1 MIKRMLIDA
10 NHPEETRVV
19 IVGES
24 NRIEEFDFV
33 TSAKSQIKGN
43 IYLAKVTRVEP
54 SLQAAF
60 IEYGG
65 DKQGFL
71 SFSEIH
77 PDYYQIPIADRKR
90 LLEEQERFNRE
101 EAERNARR
109 EQEEEARWAQQGNR
123 GERSSGE
130 DGEGGEDDIEVLG
143 NSDGEQEGDDNRQ
156 GGSRRRGRGRMRRR
170 TFSARVKE
178 EGATS
183 ISTSSDVVEDAGAS
197 EFAGAVEADGSAI
210 TLEHVPSGEE
220 GTEVNVPA
228 EASDATHVTGEMLE
242 NNFSQGEQE
251 IEPGEKPNTLD
262 TNSDEEDIE
271 SHRRS
276 GFSKRYRIQE
286 VIKRGQIMLV
296 QVIKDERGNK
306 GCSVTTYI
314 SLAGRC
320 CVLMPNSSKD
330 GGISRKVGK
339 TEERKRLREICAE
352 MKESCGMSVIIRTA
366 GLGRTRV
373 EIKRDHEYLVKLWNM
388 IREDAIAATAP
399 ALIYEESNILK
410 RSIRDYYNAD
420 IEEVL
425 VQGDQAFRQAKDFM
439 KLIMPSQAPHVKHY
453 QENSPILSDFNVE
466 AQLEEMYQPIARL
479 RSGGYIVINHTEALI
494 AIDVNSGR
502 STSERNVEET
512 ALKTN
517 LEAAREVARQL
528 RLRDLGGLI
537 VVDFI
542 DMFYGKNRRAV
553 ERAFKDAL
561 RADRA
566 KIQLGHISPFGLLEL
581 SRQRIRPS
589 IGESTTLP
597 CQHCQGTGHIRSN
610 DSVAIEIVRSLE
622 REASTGNFRELRVT
636 VSTETALHMLNR
648 TRGYL
653 SEIEEKFDVVVAIR
667 TDHALLSSQYSIEK
681 IRRSG
686 DRPEGERKPQPH
698 QHKDRDERKPRP
710 HRDEKARAARVEE
723 TTPLEEEATTAEA
736 TDKREGEE
744 GGESPRPSGTRR
756 RSRGGRGRGRRRDGR
771 PAEGA
776 EAGAVNE
783 DEAGDASPAPVAVA
797 EVEIAAPEIVTE
809 EAPAA
814 KTPSRRAPRAAAAP
828 KRKAADKEES
838 AAAVE
843 AADVAPLPA
852 APKAPRAP
860 RRTTPRTESAAASAK
875 TASATQESAEK
886 KPARK
891 GWWSKVMS

>member
-1 MIKRMLIDA
+1 MTKRMLIDA

-19 IVGES
+19 IVGEH

-65 DKQGFL
+65 EKQGFL

-90 LLEEQERFNRE
+90 LLEEQERMNRE

-109 EQEEEARWAQQGNR
+109 EQEEEEKGGSASEGTEFT
-123 GERSSGE
+123 GEE
-130 DGEGGEDDIEVLG
+130 DGQPG
-143 NSDGEQEGDDNRQ
+143 NGDFRPVGD
-156 GGSRRRGRGRMRRR
+156 RRRGRGRMRRR

-178 EGATS
+178 EGATA
-183 ISTSSDVVEDAGAS
+183 ISTRSETLEDAGEGAVS
-197 EFAGAVEADGSAI
+197 AGADFPAATEAAGAAERADGP
-210 TLEHVPSGEE
+210 ED
-220 GTEVNVPA
+220 TENAGIDTFRP
-228 EASDATHVTGEMLE
+228 EQDALA
-242 NNFSQGEQE
+242 
-251 IEPGEKPNTLD
+251 GEKPNTLD

-271 SHRRS
+271 SYRKTS
-276 GFSKRYRIQE
+276 FSKRYRIQE

-339 TEERKRLREICAE
+339 TEERKRLREICTE

-366 GLGRTRV
+366 GLGRTRM

-420 IEEVL
+420 IEEVQI
-425 VQGDQAFRQAKDFM
+425 QGDQAFRQAKDFM

-453 QENSPILSDFNVE
+453 QKDSPILSDFGVE

-494 AIDVNSGR
+494 SIDVNSGR

-589 IGESTTLP
+589 IGESTTLSCP
-597 CQHCQGTGHIRSN
+597 HCQGTGHIRSN

-622 REASTGNFRELRVT
+622 REASSGGFRELRVT
-636 VSTETALHMLNR
+636 VSTETALHLLNR
-648 TRGYL
+648 SRRYL
-653 SEIEEKFDVVVAIR
+653 TEIEEKFDVAVVIR
-667 TDHALLSSQYSIEK
+667 SDHGFLSSQYSMEK

-686 DRPEGERKPQPH
+686 DRPEGDFRKP
-698 QHKDRDERKPRP
+698 PRP
-710 HRDEKARAARVEE
+710 YRDEKPREVRA
-723 TTPLEEEATTAEA
+723 EEAVSEEMGEPRDENKKEVEAE
-736 TDKREGEE
+736 D
-744 GGESPRPSGTRR
+744 SPRPR
-756 RSRGGRGRGRRRDGR
+756 RSRGSRGRRRGGR
-771 PAEGA
+771 SEGGS
-776 EAGAVNE
+776 EKETETVRE
-783 DEAGDASPAPVAVA
+783 ETVA
-797 EVEIAAPEIVTE
+797 AAPEE
-809 EAPAA
+809 EAATV
-814 KTPSRRAPRAAAAP
+814 KTPPRRVPRAAAAS
-828 KRKAADKEES
+828 RRREAEEAEAVS
-838 AAAVE
+838 VEVIVE
-843 AADVAPLPA
+843 APA
-852 APKAPRAP
+852 ALK
-860 RRTTPRTESAAASAK
+860 TPRTPRRSPAPVP
-875 TASATQESAEK
+875 AEK
-886 KPARK
+886 PAENKPARK
-891 GWWSKVMS
+891 GWWSKML